1 MKYILAVLALS
12 LSSTALADGD
22 WYEMKKS
29 KGSKLTSKLEIKIGS
44 FESVDIGA
52 YKNLSIIARLTESN
66 NAISLVKLQVKDSDC
81 AKKYGTMYTLE
92 FNGTIVTSSSFAF
105 GGGNTGSQLAEL
117 ICDINTDRVKGSI

>member
-1 MKYILAVLALS
+1 MKYILAVLALA

-29 KGSKLTSKLEIKIGS
+29 KGNKLTSKLELKIGS

-66 NAISLVKLQVKDSDC
+66 NAVTLVKLSVKDSDC
-81 AKKYGTMYTLE
+81 AKKYGTMYTTE
-92 FNGTIVTSSSFAF
+92 FNGTPITNSSFAF
-105 GGGNTGSQLAEL
+105 GGGNTGSTLAEL
-117 ICDINTDRVKGSI
+117 ICDINNERVKGSI